1 MARSGKG
8 FRIARSATVLFF
20 LLAGASAAEDVARG
34 KVIVSRDCS
43 GCHAVGTTGVSP
55 NPRAPQFR
63 RLNERYDVEALAEG
77 LAEGLTVGH
86 GPMPE
91 WTFAPDDVSAIV
103 AFLQSIQA
111 RKGSATGPRSEPK
124 P

>member
-91 WTFAPDDVSAIV
+91 WTFAPEDVSAIV
-103 AFLQSIQA
+103 AYLKSVQA
-111 RKGSATGPRSEPK
+111 RKGSTTTPRVGPNS
-124 P
+124 